1 MLNSLPTVSRAR
13 VAVTVAFVINGFMV
27 GAFNARIP
35 DFKEILAISNGQ
47 LGAALLCSAAGLLT
61 ALGPTGR
68 ICARRGSAWV
78 AVPSAIGLAISTV
91 IVGMS
96 HAFWQLSVSLFVFGF
111 FLAVQ
116 DVSMNTHAVAVEHEA
131 SKRFMSTFHAMFS
144 LGALIGAFTGGLL
157 SQWKITIL
165 QHTIAISIITIAVA
179 LYFKSWWLPNS
190 IDIHPVEKHKHTR
203 SKRRPAIFWALG
215 LIMMCGQVGEGA
227 AGDWGGVLSR
237 NTFHASPFI
246 STLPYICFAITMVT
260 GRFLGDR
267 LATKYGTRKIVIT
280 SGLMASLGLS
290 SGLLVGGMPGV
301 IAGWIFLA
309 AGSSTVFPLIISM
322 AGKMAK
328 GRFAD
333 RMAPAEGMAM
343 VAGVAYFGFLAGP
356 PVIGFVSNL
365 IGLRWAMMIP
375 AALAFYVFLA
385 GYFTVKE

>member
-1 MLNSLPTVSRAR
+1 M
-13 VAVTVAFVINGFMV
+13 AVTVAFITNGFMV

-35 DFKEILAISNGQ
+35 DFKEILRISNGQ
-47 LGAALLCSAAGLLT
+47 LGAALLCSAAGLLV

-68 ICARRGSAWV
+68 ICAQKGSAWV
-78 AVPSAIGLAISTV
+78 AVPSAIGLALSTV
-91 IVGMS
+91 IVGTS
-96 HAFWQLSVSLFVFGF
+96 HTFVQLCLTLFCFGF
-111 FLAVQ
+111 FLAAQ

-131 SKRFMSTFHAMFS
+131 DKRFMSTFHATFS

-157 SQWKITIL
+157 SQWNVSIL
-165 QHTIAISIITIAVA
+165 QHTIGIALLTIAVA
-179 LYFKSWWLPNS
+179 IFFKSWWLPNE
-190 IDIHPVEKHKHTR
+190 IDIHPIEKNMHSR

-215 LIMMCGQVGEGA
+215 LVMMCGQVGEGA

-267 LATKYGTRKIVIT
+267 LATRFGTRAIVIS
-280 SGLMASLGLS
+280 SGLIASLGLS
-290 SGLLVGGMPGV
+290 SGLLIGGMPGV

-343 VAGVAYFGFLAGP
+343 VSGVAYFGFLAGP
-356 PVIGFVSNL
+356 PVIGFFANIV
-365 IGLRWAMMIP
+365 GLRWAMMIP

>member
-1 MLNSLPTVSRAR
+1 
-13 VAVTVAFVINGFMV
+13 
-27 GAFNARIP
+27 
-35 DFKEILAISNGQ
+35 
-47 LGAALLCSAAGLLT
+47 
-61 ALGPTGR
+61 
-68 ICARRGSAWV
+68 
-78 AVPSAIGLAISTV
+78 
-91 IVGMS
+91 
-96 HAFWQLSVSLFVFGF
+96 
-111 FLAVQ
+111 
-116 DVSMNTHAVAVEHEA
+116 
-131 SKRFMSTFHAMFS
+131 
-144 LGALIGAFTGGLL
+144 
-157 SQWKITIL
+157 
-165 QHTIAISIITIAVA
+165 
-179 LYFKSWWLPNS
+179 
-190 IDIHPVEKHKHTR
+190 
-203 SKRRPAIFWALG
+203 
-215 LIMMCGQVGEGA
+215 
-227 AGDWGGVLSR
+227 
-237 NTFHASPFI
+237 
-246 STLPYICFAITMVT
+246 MVT

-290 SGLLVGGMPGV
+290 GGLLVGGMPGV

-343 VAGVAYFGFLAGP
+343 VSGVAYFGFLAGP

>member
-1 MLNSLPTVSRAR
+1 MNRAR
-13 VAVTVAFVINGFMV
+13 VAVTAAFLINGFMV

-35 DFKEILAISNGQ
+35 DFKEILHISNGQ

-68 ICARRGSAWV
+68 ICAQRGSAWV
-78 AVPSAIGLAISTV
+78 AAPSAIGLAISTV
-91 IVGMS
+91 IVGIS
-96 HAFWQLSVSLFVFGF
+96 HTFWQLCASLFIFGF
-111 FLAVQ
+111 FLAAQ

-131 SKRFMSTFHAMFS
+131 DKRFMSTFHAMFS
-144 LGALIGAFTGGLL
+144 LGALVGAFTGGLL
-157 SQWKITIL
+157 SQWKVTIFQHTAGIAAITIF
-165 QHTIAISIITIAVA
+165 IA

-190 IDIHPVEKHKHTR
+190 IDIHPIEKHKHTR

-215 LIMMCGQVGEGA
+215 LVMMCGQVGEGA

-237 NTFHASPFI
+237 NTFHATPFV

-267 LATKYGTRKIVIT
+267 LATKFGTRKIVIA
-280 SGLMASLGLS
+280 SGLIASLGLS
-290 SGLLVGGMPGV
+290 GGLIVGGMPGV
-301 IAGWIFLA
+301 IAGWVFLA

-343 VAGVAYFGFLAGP
+343 VSGVAYFGFLAGP
-356 PVIGFVSNL
+356 PVIGFVANS

-385 GYFTVKE
+385 GYFTVRE

>member
-1 MLNSLPTVSRAR
+1 MNRAR
-13 VAVTVAFVINGFMV
+13 VAVTAAFLINGFMV

-35 DFKEILAISNGQ
+35 DFKEILHISNGQ
-47 LGAALLCSAAGLLT
+47 LGAALLCSAAGLLM

-68 ICARRGSAWV
+68 ICAHRGSAWV
-78 AVPSAIGLAISTV
+78 AAPSAIGLAISTV
-91 IVGMS
+91 IVGIS
-96 HAFWQLSVSLFVFGF
+96 HTFWQLCASLFIFGF
-111 FLAVQ
+111 FLAAQ

-131 SKRFMSTFHAMFS
+131 DKRFMSTFHAMFS
-144 LGALIGAFTGGLL
+144 LGALVGAFTGGLL
-157 SQWKITIL
+157 SQWKVTIFQHTAGIAAITIF
-165 QHTIAISIITIAVA
+165 IA

-190 IDIHPVEKHKHTR
+190 IDIHPIEKHKHTR

-215 LIMMCGQVGEGA
+215 LVMMCGQVGEGA

-237 NTFHASPFI
+237 NTFHATPFV

-267 LATKYGTRKIVIT
+267 LATKFGTRKIVIA
-280 SGLMASLGLS
+280 SGLIASLGLS
-290 SGLLVGGMPGV
+290 GGLIVGGMPGV
-301 IAGWIFLA
+301 IAGWVFLA

-343 VAGVAYFGFLAGP
+343 VSGVAYFGFLAGP
-356 PVIGFVSNL
+356 PVIGFVANS

-385 GYFTVKE
+385 GYFTVRE

>member
-1 MLNSLPTVSRAR
+1 VNRAR
-13 VAVTVAFVINGFMV
+13 VAVTIAFITNGFMV

-35 DFKEILAISNGQ
+35 DFKEILRISNGQ
-47 LGAALLCSAAGLLT
+47 LGAALLCSAAGLLV

-68 ICARRGSAWV
+68 LCARRGSAWV

-91 IVGMS
+91 LVGTS
-96 HAFWQLSVSLFVFGF
+96 HSFWQLSTTLFIFGF

-131 SKRFMSTFHAMFS
+131 DKRFMSTFHATFS

-157 SQWKITIL
+157 SQWKISIL
-165 QHTIAISIITIAVA
+165 HHTLIIGFITVVVA
-179 LYFKSWWLPNS
+179 LYFKSWWLPNE
-190 IDIHPVEKHKHTR
+190 IDIHPIEKNRHTR

-215 LIMMCGQVGEGA
+215 LVMMCGQVGEGA

-237 NTFHASPFI
+237 NTFHATPFI
-246 STLPYICFAITMVT
+246 STLPYIFFAITMVT

-267 LATKYGTRKIVIT
+267 LATRFGTRRIVI
-280 SGLMASLGLS
+280 S
-290 SGLLVGGMPGV
+290 SGLIASVGLSTGLLIGGMPGV

-322 AGKMAK
+322 AGKLAK

-343 VAGVAYFGFLAGP
+343 VSGVAYFGFLAGP
-356 PVIGFVSNL
+356 PVIGFFANL